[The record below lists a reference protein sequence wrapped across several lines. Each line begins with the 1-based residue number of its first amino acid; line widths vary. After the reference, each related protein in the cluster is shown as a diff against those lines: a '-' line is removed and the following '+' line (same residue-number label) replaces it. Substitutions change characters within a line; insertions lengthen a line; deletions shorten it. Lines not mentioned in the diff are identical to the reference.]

1 LWFVAIDNVS
11 VGPMSAR
18 KVRAH
23 RRVKQVDD
31 ASLVW
36 KEGIPDWLP
45 LRDCKKLVGLIAAL
59 DIEATT
65 KSVEQGASVVP
76 APAVYA
82 DEVKT
87 TPGGGRALPKNDSEG
102 GFSKAESLEE
112 LAFFEEG
119 GSEVDDRLLT
129 MESQVNS
136 IQSLAPRRPDYKNQR
151 TIMFAAVGFFVV
163 AVVTLGFAIFG
174 GEETGEAKT
183 VRTVEKVIEKVV
195 YRDRIIEKE
204 VEVAAVVTEDK
215 STQQGRK
222 SRNSGGGLKNKPTA
236 EPLKAN
242 DARTQELMK
251 RFGLSA
257 PLGSAPSGDKE
268 IEGPG
273 SQKSSSTGALTASQV
288 QSVVNR
294 NKSRLKTC
302 YERALRTGEAPEDR
316 DLRADFKLVVG
327 ASGMVKTVTIGG
339 EAAGLI
345 SMQRC
350 LTQSVKKWVFPAS
363 SDASPVEFPFLFT
376 PR

>member
-1 LWFVAIDNVS
+1 MWFVAIDNVP

-23 RRVKQVDD
+23 RRAKQVDD

-36 KEGIPDWLP
+36 KAGIPDWLP
-45 LRDCKKLVGLIAAL
+45 LRDCKQLVGLIAAL

-65 KSVEQGASVVP
+65 KGVVKGASVVP
-76 APAVYA
+76 APAVYV

-87 TPGGGRALPKNDSEG
+87 TPGGSRALPQKDSEG
-102 GFSKAESLEE
+102 GFSKAESVEE

-119 GSEVDDRLLT
+119 SGSADDRLLT
-129 MESQVNS
+129 MESQGNS
-136 IQSLAPRRPDYKNQR
+136 IQSLAPRRPEYKNQR
-151 TIMFAAVGFFVV
+151 TIMFSAIGFFVV

-183 VRTVEKVIEKVV
+183 VKTVERVIEKVV

-215 STQQGRK
+215 SAQQGRK
-222 SRNSGGGLKNKPTA
+222 SRNSGGGLKSKST
-236 EPLKAN
+236 EKPLKAN
-242 DARTQELMK
+242 DARTRELMK

-257 PLGSAPSGDKE
+257 PMGSAPTDDRKIG
-268 IEGPG
+268 GAG
-273 SQKSSSTGALTASQV
+273 SQKSSSTGAMTASQV

-316 DLRADFKLVVG
+316 DLRADFNLVVG

-363 SDASPVEFPFLFT
+363 SEASPVEFPFLFT